1 MTVFLIS
8 KGFKALESREQ
19 DWRRIGVLNFTWRM
33 GVFYL
38 GDTYEKIEIIFLTVS
53 SAINFNIHSY
63 QIFRFSLTI
72 TCKTLSSQMPG
83 RAEIDRVHDRDAF
96 AASHDQH
103 TTSWCISLDSNIPIN
118 MNRFY
123 CSRYESL
130 DSTAK
135 LSSHVKLIWDR
146 QVRHPNA
153 APQTHG

>member
-63 QIFRFSLTI
+63 QIIRFSLTI
-72 TCKTLSSQMPG
+72 TRKTLLLRC
-83 RAEIDRVHDRDAF
+83 RAEQRSTGFTIEMHSQPRTISIQHPG
-96 AASHDQH
+96 AS
-103 TTSWCISLDSNIPIN
+103 L
-118 MNRFY
+118 
-123 CSRYESL
+123 
-130 DSTAK
+130 STPTFP
-135 LSSHVKLIWDR
+135 SI
-146 QVRHPNA
+146 
-153 APQTHG
+153 